1 MLQIEMRSLAEIRP
15 YPGNPRMNDGAVDAV
30 AASIREYGWRA
41 PIVVDGDGVIVCGH
55 TRHKAAQMLGLSE
68 APVHVARDLT
78 PEQIKAFRLAD
89 NKTAFQSLENPC
101 KFGKFGAFAQARC
114 HKRCHSG

>member
-1 MLQIEMRSLAEIRP
+1 MLQIEMRPLAAIKP
-15 YPGNPRMNDGAVDAV
+15 YPSNPRINAGAVDAV

-41 PIVVDGDGVIVCGH
+41 PIVVDGEGVIVCGH

-78 PEQIKAFRLAD
+78 PEAQRQLRGSLSAYRDDFRG
-89 NKTAFQSLENPC
+89 T
-101 KFGKFGAFAQARC
+101 R
-114 HKRCHSG
+114 RY